1 MSMPR
6 RLALTLFLLL
16 LVPAG
21 ALAQGL
27 PTTQP
32 PFLRI
37 IREDVK
43 PGHVADHTI
52 TESGWPAAFAKA
64 KWPDYYLAWESMT
77 NNEVWFTIPHA
88 SYAAMGESLARE
100 ADPAI
105 APELARLSK
114 ADGEHINSI
123 RTIELRARPELSHGA
138 YPNLAN
144 QRFWEV
150 TLFRMRPGSEEAWTK
165 AVNSYKAAAGRAG
178 RKMSFRV
185 YEVVA
190 GMPSPTYVVFSSAA
204 KFGDFDTMIADGE
217 ATMKAMT
224 PEDAP
229 IGKDFNQGLINTET
243 FRFRLSPEMSYVS
256 DEIRASD
263 PGFWKPKK

>member
-1 MSMPR
+1 MPMPR
-6 RLALTLFLLL
+6 KLALTLFLLL

-64 KWPDYYLAWESMT
+64 KWPDSYLAWESMT

-114 ADGEHINSI
+114 ADGEHLNSI

-138 YPNLAN
+138 YPNLAG

-150 TLFRMRPGSEEAWTK
+150 TIFRLRPGSEEAWTK

-190 GMPSPTYVVFSSAA
+190 GMPSPTYFVFSSAA

-229 IGKDFNQGLINTET
+229 IGKEFNQGLINTET

-256 DEIRASD
+256 DEVRASD